1 MSIGIL
7 TDSTADLRGDLL
19 EKYNIEII
27 PLSVQFGNK
36 TFKDGVDLSPEEF
49 FNKLKKVDYLPGT
62 SQPSLA
68 LFKNKYQEMA
78 EKYDFIIS
86 IHPSSSLSG
95 TYSTAKLAAKQLPD
109 IDITTID
116 SSSVSLGLGFLALL
130 AAKMAEASHSVDK
143 ILKAIDKAKENL
155 LLYFTVDEFKYMEQG
170 GRIGKARAFL
180 GSVLN
185 INPIITIKTETGQV
199 EPLDKT
205 RGKKRTMKR
214 MVSLAMERLDE
225 AEKAW
230 LGFAHGD
237 RAGDMNQF
245 KDKLLSK
252 IKNTM
257 DIDIDTFKARINP
270 TLGCHVGP
278 SVYAGFIL
286 PLDFLNDI

>member
-78 EKYDFIIS
+78 EKYDSIIS

-95 TYSTAKLAAKQLPD
+95 TYSTAKLAAKQLPE

-130 AAKMAEASHSVDK
+130 AAKMAKASHSVDK
-143 ILKAIDKAKENL
+143 ILKATNKKGLINAILRGSTYVIDRPLRKFYSTVWQYQNGPGIDVMKEDWDNL
-155 LLYFTVDEFKYMEQG
+155 IILDACRYDYFKEKQKNIRGELESVVSRGAHSSEFIEKN
-170 GRIGKARAFL
+170 FL
-180 GSVLN
+180 GRKLHDTIYVTA
-185 INPIITIKTETGQV
+185 NPYYTN
-199 EPLDKT
+199 
-205 RGKKRTMKR
+205 
-214 MVSLAMERLDE
+214 
-225 AEKAW
+225 
-230 LGFAHGD
+230 AHP
-237 RAGDMNQF
+237 
-245 KDKLLSK
+245 
-252 IKNTM
+252 
-257 DIDIDTFKARINP
+257 DT
-270 TLGCHVGP
+270 L
-278 SVYAGFIL
+278 
-286 PLDFLNDI
+286 